1 MRAEDDSRYSEIIE
15 YQHLLY
21 LLRQFRFL
29 WLSPLTPRSDKHE
42 TSPCNIHT
50 LISKQVM
57 RIFKLIR

>member
-1 MRAEDDSRYSEIIE
+1 MRAEDDRYSEIIE
-15 YQHLLY
+15 DQHLLY

-29 WLSPLTPRSDKHE
+29 WPNPLTPRSDKHD

-57 RIFKLIR
+57 TIFKLIR

>member
-1 MRAEDDSRYSEIIE
+1 MRAEDDRYSEIIE
-15 YQHLLY
+15 GQHLLY

-29 WLSPLTPRSDKHE
+29 WPNPLTPRSDKHE
-42 TSPCNIHT
+42 TSPCNIHA

>member
-1 MRAEDDSRYSEIIE
+1 MRAEDDRYSEIIE
-15 YQHLLY
+15 DQHLLY

-29 WLSPLTPRSDKHE
+29 WPNPLTPRSDKHE